1 LTVTTAKT
9 TCGRFN
15 ETREGES
22 LKQVA
27 CKVGASWM
35 VGVVFTDKHKIE
47 ETTIWVPTMLVC
59 NRHRVTL
66 EIKDAVSDASWGRM
80 VTSLTAQGHRAP
92 KRSLTR
98 LAFKST
104 KNF

>member
-1 LTVTTAKT
+1 MSKKA

-22 LKQVA
+22 FTQSA

-35 VGVVFTDKHKIE
+35 VGVVFADKDKIE

-59 NRHRVTL
+59 NKHRVQL
-66 EIKDAVSDASWGRM
+66 GIKDVLTDQGWGRM
-80 VTSLTAQGHRAP
+80 SASLRDQGHRPP
-92 KRSLTR
+92 KRSFTK